1 MIKGE
6 IETDTS
12 MKWTWRIRN

>member
-12 MKWTWRIRN
+12 MKWKWRIRN